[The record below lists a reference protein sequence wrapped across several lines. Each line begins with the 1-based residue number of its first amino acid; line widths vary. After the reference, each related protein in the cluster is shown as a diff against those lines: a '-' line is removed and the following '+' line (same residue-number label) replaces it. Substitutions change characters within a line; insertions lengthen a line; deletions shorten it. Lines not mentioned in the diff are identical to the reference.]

1 MGDPMTTE
9 DNEQTQPGTAAP
21 ARIRKAA
28 CGIRFDEDELQE
40 GIDFSAASKLT
51 PGSDNAPDQSPNAD
65 SSASDKDR

>member
-9 DNEQTQPGTAAP
+9 DNEHPQPGTAAP

-28 CGIRFDEDELQE
+28 CGVRFDEDELQE
-40 GIDFSAASKLT
+40 GIDFSAASKLR
-51 PGSDNAPDQSPNAD
+51 PGSDNTPDQSPKVD

>member
-9 DNEQTQPGTAAP
+9 DNEQTQSGTAAP

-40 GIDFSAASKLT
+40 GIDFSAASKLK